1 MPGLLLRAGSLELA
15 LSPAVGGGIARFDL
29 VRGSTREPILRPAP
43 DGNRDVLKAAC
54 FPLVPFANRIRNGT
68 FACDG
73 RTITLTPNMAG
84 DNSPLHGQGWLSA
97 WTAEADDERTAR
109 LTFRHPGG
117 EWPWTYD
124 ARQDFTLDEAGLTV
138 ELACRNL
145 SAEPMPCG
153 LGLHPH
159 FPCNRETRLD
169 ATVEAVWEVDAD
181 VLPTARV
188 SASGRYGLEDRA
200 ICGQSLDN
208 GYDGWNGAARITWP
222 DRRLALELTSP
233 DAQRFQVFS
242 PPDGGFFVG
251 EPVQNA
257 NAALGARQDQ
267 WPSLGLTRLAQG
279 EEARLRARFALIRG
293 LVGVFAT

>member
-1 MPGLLLRAGSLELA
+1 MRSRIVRLEAGALELA
-15 LSPAVGGGIARFDL
+15 LAPEVGGSIAWFNIAIEGR
-29 VRGSTREPILRPAP
+29 REPLMREMP
-43 DGNRDVLKAAC
+43 DGCADVLQAAS
-54 FPLVPFANRIRNGT
+54 FPLVPFANRIRRGT

-84 DNSPLHGQGWLSA
+84 DRSPLHGQGWLSP
-97 WTAEADDERTAR
+97 WSVEAADERTAR

-124 ARQDFTLDEAGLTV
+124 ARQDFTLDEGSLTV
-138 ELACRNL
+138 ELGCRNL

-153 LGLHPH
+153 LGLHPY
-159 FPCNRETRLD
+159 FPCNRDTRLD
-169 ATVEAVWEVDAD
+169 AIVEAVWTVDAD
-181 VLPTARV
+181 VLPVARE

-222 DRRLALELTSP
+222 DRGLAVELTSP
-233 DAQRFQVFS
+233 DAERFQVFS
-242 PPDGGFFVG
+242 PPEGGVFVA

-257 NAALGARQDQ
+257 NAALNAVQAQ
-267 WPSLGLTRLAQG
+267 WPSLGITCLAQG
-279 EEARLRARFALIRG
+279 EEARLRARFTVVAWG
-293 LVGVFAT
+293 